1 MITNLP
7 RDEGLFVRA
16 DPSRCR
22 VWRLR
27 ERTLNLITE
36 ESCSAELVSVE
47 RVGQLVPAI
56 GRPFRD
62 DPNLDVEIICG
73 ARRLFVARHLH
84 IPLRVQILELTDR
97 EAAIT
102 LEAERHSG
110 APSSPYERGL
120 WLAELDAAE
129 LYHSQD
135 ELARE
140 LSIAPAQLIRL
151 LKMAA
156 LPSLV
161 VEAFSRPEEIR
172 ESWALELHRAW
183 SDERHLLLERASAL
197 ARQTPRPPA
206 AIVYQMLLAQ
216 PSRARRGRR
225 IQARSSAPHSA
236 GSREHPR
243 PR

>member
-1 MITNLP
+1 
-7 RDEGLFVRA
+7 
-16 DPSRCR
+16 
-22 VWRLR
+22 
-27 ERTLNLITE
+27 
-36 ESCSAELVSVE
+36 
-47 RVGQLVPAI
+47 
-56 GRPFRD
+56 
-62 DPNLDVEIICG
+62 
-73 ARRLFVARHLH
+73 
-84 IPLRVQILELTDR
+84 LELTDR